1 MRPKQSITQA
11 DVARELNISVV
22 TVSNALAGRKGV
34 SDALREKVFRKA
46 AEIGYLDSTSEAE
59 KEYIDRIGIVGLC
72 PFELEDLAA
81 DCRIDLVTIEEK
93 DLGSAL
99 CEREGVSTIVL
110 CGSEAGEA
118 WKSAR
123 AAIDAVRS
131 GIYVIGY
138 GFYDRSIPIDFVAED
153 GFHSVQYPVRELKA
167 LGHRGIAYLTWEDT
181 FKDSASLDRFL
192 GFRMA
197 MEDDLMKI
205 SRSGAGIHWDKTR
218 RITWEKLSE
227 TIDRIGRETFDAW
240 AEFWAE
246 PGRIRLQSDM
256 PQAWICE
263 DSALAC
269 KAIHRLREIGI
280 RVPEDIS
287 IVGYGEPDVKQ
298 QRGVPA
304 LSYFAEDGFQMA
316 GKCLSL
322 SQRSRVKTQSDG
334 HVTVGCEGTPE
345 PCPGN
350 TPDRCG
356 TPTVHWITG
365 LFFRGGSIAPPRNT
379 VR

>member
-46 AEIGYLDSTSEAE
+46 VEIGYIESTSESE
-59 KEYIDRIGIVGLC
+59 KEYIDRIGVVGLC

-81 DCRIDLVTIEEK
+81 DCRIDLVAIEAD
-93 DLGSAL
+93 DLGRVL
-99 CEREGVSTIVL
+99 REQTEISTIVL

-118 WKSAR
+118 WKSACD
-123 AAIDAVRS
+123 AIEEMRS
-131 GIYVIGY
+131 DILAIGY

-153 GFHSVQYPVRELKA
+153 GFHTVQYPVRELKA
-167 LGHRGIAYLTWEDT
+167 LGHKNIVYLTWEDS

-197 MEDDLMKI
+197 MEDDLMK
-205 SRSGAGIHWDKTR
+205 SCRSGAGSPWEKTGR
-218 RITWEKLSE
+218 VTWKKLSE
-227 TIDRIGRETFDAW
+227 TIDRIGREVFDAW

-246 PGRIRLQSDM
+246 PNKIRPQSEM
-256 PQAWICE
+256 PQAWVCE

-269 KAIHRLREIGI
+269 TAIRRLREVGI

-287 IVGYGEPDVKQ
+287 IVGYGEPDLRQ
-298 QRGVPA
+298 QRGKPS
-304 LSYFAEDGFQMA
+304 LTYFAEDGLQMA

-322 SQRSRVKTQSDG
+322 SQRHIDRTESG
-334 HVTVGCEGTPE
+334 GPVTDKCGEIPGVRTGTI
-345 PCPGN
+345 
-350 TPDRCG
+350 PDRCG
-356 TPTVHWITG
+356 TPTVHWVTG
-365 LFFRGGSIAPPRNT
+365 LFFKGSTTAPPRNS